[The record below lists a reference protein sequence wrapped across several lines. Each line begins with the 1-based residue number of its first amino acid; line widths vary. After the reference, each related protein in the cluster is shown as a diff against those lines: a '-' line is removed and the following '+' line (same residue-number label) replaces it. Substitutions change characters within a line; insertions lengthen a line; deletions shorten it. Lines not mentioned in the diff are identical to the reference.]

1 MKGSSLAVALD
12 AGRMSH
18 ARSESR
24 PDDRFERLYVQ
35 ALPEAPPEDAREQ
48 EREASE
54 GHAREKPDEPFALG
68 GCVVTPERALDP
80 GWVVVGGGAIAALRD
95 TAPRDV
101 RTIET
106 RGVILPGLV
115 DLHGHPEYNV
125 FPAWEPPRLYENRY
139 RWRETEEYAKLV
151 KGPWH
156 RLTDESRGRPS
167 LLPTLTRYAE
177 ARALVGGT
185 TAIQGASKRYPDP
198 AESLVRNVDRHI
210 FGRQLARA
218 VDQPHERA
226 AGAGARL
233 RAEIAS
239 GEVKAFYVHLA
250 EGIDECS
257 RGEFDELVASD
268 LLAPAT
274 VIIHGT
280 ALTDEQLAQVREA
293 GAKMVWSPQ
302 SNLRL
307 YGETT
312 RAARA
317 LELGIPLGLGADWL
331 PSGSPSLLD
340 ELRVARRSLE
350 RQGAAIEA
358 KRLVGFVTHE
368 GARVAALEDKLGALA
383 EGRPADLLVL
393 ERHDRDPWESVL
405 QADRRSIDLVVIGGD
420 VAYGRIE
427 WIDELAGASER
438 EPVLAWGKHM
448 ALDLTY
454 SVLPFEKRPPR
465 LAELRAGLL
474 ARFPQ
479 TGPIFG

>member
-1 MKGSSLAVALD
+1 MSGPAGESSA
-12 AGRMSH
+12 
-18 ARSESR
+18 
-24 PDDRFERLYVQ
+24 DDRFERLYAE
-35 ALPEAPPEDAREQ
+35 ALPEAPHEDAREG

-54 GHAREKPDEPFALG
+54 GQARAKPEEPFALG
-68 GCVVTPERALDP
+68 GCVVTPERAIDP
-80 GWVVVGGGAIAALRD
+80 GWVVVAGNAIAALRD

-101 RTIET
+101 RAIET
-106 RGVILPGLV
+106 RGVILPGLL

-125 FPAWEPPRLYENRY
+125 FAAWEPPRLYENRY
-139 RWRETEEYAKLV
+139 RWRESEEYAKLV

-156 RLTDESRGRPS
+156 RLTDESSGRPS

-177 ARALVGGT
+177 ARALVGAT

-198 AESLVRNVDRHI
+198 AESLVRNVDRRI
-210 FGRQLARA
+210 FGHQLARA
-218 VDQPHERA
+218 AINFMTEPPERR
-226 AGAGARL
+226 ARL

-239 GEVKAFYVHLA
+239 GEVKTFYVHLA
-250 EGIDECS
+250 EGIDESS
-257 RGEFDELVASD
+257 RREFDELVASD
-268 LLAPAT
+268 LLGPAT

-280 ALTDEQLAQVREA
+280 GLTDEQLAQVREA
-293 GAKMVWSPQ
+293 GAKIVWSPQ

-350 RQGAAIEA
+350 RQGAAVEA

-368 GARVAALEDKLGALA
+368 GAHVAALGDKLGALA
-383 EGRPADLLVL
+383 EGRPADLVVL

-405 QADRRSIDLVVIGGD
+405 HADRRSVELVVIGGD

-438 EPVLAWGKHM
+438 EPVLAWGKGM

-465 LAELRAGLL
+465 LGELRAELL

-479 TGPIFG
+479 IGPIFG